1 MTTLSLAPEVLQW
14 AAGNIGSTV
23 EQLAVRVAS
32 AAKTQQVL
40 EGKLTAKQ
48 AEKFASL
55 AQVPFGFLFL
65 QEPPELPAPEIPD
78 LRQVHRAKPLS
89 KSFFDTLRDV
99 KKKQEWYSEFLV
111 DCDADRPK
119 FVGKFDPQN
128 SGVAEVANAIKNTIG
143 CDKKL
148 RQDCANKEQYFAEL
162 VKRVELAGILVFKN
176 GVVQNNGHRALSVD
190 EFRGF
195 ALVDD
200 VAPAVF
206 INGKDSPSAWIF
218 TLMHEVA
225 HIWFGE
231 SGVSAN
237 SASAPDDFVGIEK
250 KCNQVAAEI
259 LTPEDEFLASWGVF
273 GDQALHALPRMFK
286 VSGLVVAKRALDLNL
301 ISKDKYLSVL
311 KQTKIFDAKANE
323 KDGGDFYKS
332 VAVRNSKKLTQS
344 VVSEAF
350 AGRML
355 LRDAGALLNV
365 SSHAVAGLYKR
376 REV

>member
-1 MTTLSLAPEVLQW
+1 MATLSLVPEVLQW

-23 EQLAVRVAS
+23 EQLAARVAG
-32 AAKTQQVL
+32 ATKTQQVV

-48 AEKFASL
+48 AEKFATL

-65 QEPPELPAPEIPD
+65 EEPPDIPVPEIPD
-78 LRQVHRAKPLS
+78 LRQIHRAKGLS
-89 KSFFDTLRDV
+89 KSFFDTLRDI
-99 KKKQEWYSEFLV
+99 KKKQEWYSEFLSE
-111 DCDADRPK
+111 CDADKPK
-119 FVGKFDPQN
+119 FVGLFNPHD
-128 SGVAEVANAIKNTIG
+128 SSVSEVANSISITIG
-143 CDKKL
+143 CDKAL
-148 RQDCANKEQYFAEL
+148 RQQCANKEQYFAEL

-176 GVVQNNGHRALSVD
+176 GVVKNNGRRSLDVE

-195 ALVDD
+195 ALVDA

-237 SASAPDDFVGIEK
+237 SASASDKFSGIEK

-259 LTPEDEFLASWGVF
+259 LAPELEFLSAWNES
-273 GDQALHALPRMFK
+273 GDQAMHILPRIFK
-286 VSGLVVAKRALDLNL
+286 VSSLVVAKRALDLEL
-301 ISKDKYLSVL
+301 ITKEKYLGVL
-311 KQTKIFDAKANE
+311 RQTKNFDAKANE
-323 KDGGDFYKS
+323 KDGGDFYRS